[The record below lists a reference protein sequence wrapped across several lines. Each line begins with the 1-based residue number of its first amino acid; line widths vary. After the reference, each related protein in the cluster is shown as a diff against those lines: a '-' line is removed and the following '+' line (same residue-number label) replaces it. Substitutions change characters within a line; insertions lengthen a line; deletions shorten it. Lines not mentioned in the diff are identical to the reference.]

1 LPRLKCLSGRDVCN
15 ILKRNGFEEI
25 RRKGSHIV
33 MQKREGNKTFTVIIP
48 DHREIKKG
56 TLMSIIRQSNLPRSE
71 FETD

>member
-1 LPRLKCLSGRDVCN
+1 LPRLKYLSGRDVCN

-33 MQKREGNKTFTVIIP
+33 MQKREGDKTHTVIVP

-71 FETD
+71 FATD

>member
-1 LPRLKCLSGRDVCN
+1 MPRLKCLSGRDVCN